1 MKSKALIK
9 MSGKAPVKVVA
20 LKAWTGVHPKD
31 LKRAGLAHAKDFK
44 AAVVVDHAGSPRYF
58 VFDTYSLWDV
68 LCAADERL
76 EARLPAREYVLR
88 NPVGWLIDAIEAHL
102 PLNPKLVARL
112 KKGVVEAGRTGVVP
126 FERVMRAVG
135 LTGLSA

>member
-1 MKSKALIK
+1 MKSKALVK
-9 MSGKAPVKVVA
+9 SSGKTPVKVVA
-20 LKAWTGVHPKD
+20 LKTFADVPKN
-31 LKRAGLAHAKDFK
+31 LKRAGLAHANEFK
-44 AAVVVDHAGSPRYF
+44 AAVVVDHAGRPQYF

-68 LCAADERL
+68 LCAADEKL

-112 KKGVVEAGRTGVVP
+112 KKGVEEAGRVGVVP
-126 FERVMRAVG
+126 FERVKQALG
-135 LTGLSA
+135 LTGLGT